1 MFRNFTIIFRFFQCM
16 MIISIEPMRI
26 KILIVPYCLR
36 VHLLREVE
44 KLEDRKNFNFSP
56 FCLVGSGKVEGW
68 KKKNKFIEIYS
79 YTLIK
84 KWLLI
89 KIKKWQTNKK
99 KKKKNNNNNN
109 NYYTYSPGNK
119 FKKKKKGIGQKK
131 FLHEATSFSHFSF
144 LFIFGRKLFDGLE
157 EKTPEPHHL
166 FSFLPHPTKHTL
178 KKFSFPFSF

>member
-84 KWLLI
+84 K
-89 KIKKWQTNKK
+89 
-99 KKKKNNNNNN
+99 
-109 NYYTYSPGNK
+109 
-119 FKKKKKGIGQKK
+119 
-131 FLHEATSFSHFSF
+131 
-144 LFIFGRKLFDGLE
+144 
-157 EKTPEPHHL
+157 
-166 FSFLPHPTKHTL
+166 
-178 KKFSFPFSF
+178 